1 MHITRWRSQ
10 YEKALHRLIPTP
22 LSFQKGQNCANSKKI
37 SVAMGWS
44 RRHAQ
49 SMQVC
54 ALSCVRLCATLW
66 TVAHQAPLSMGFSW
80 QKYRSEL
87 PFSSPGDLPNP
98 GIKFMSLALLLL
110 SRVSHVW
117 LCATPWTAAYRAPL
131 SMGVSRQEYWSGSP
145 VPSPSLALV
154 GRFSFYHSATWEAH
168 RARKISS
175 AVKVLYM
182 IL

>member
-1 MHITRWRSQ
+1 MKRLYTIWFQLLCHSGKGKTVQTVKRSVLPWVG
-10 YEKALHRLIPTP
+10 AGGVHR
-22 LSFQKGQNCANSKKI
+22 
-37 SVAMGWS
+37 
-44 RRHAQ
+44 Q
-49 SMQVC
+49 SMHACV
-54 ALSCVRLCATLW
+54 LSCVRLCATPW

-80 QKYRSEL
+80 QKYCSGL

-98 GIKFMSLALLLL
+98 GIEFMSLALLLL

-117 LCATPWTAAYRAPL
+117 LCATPWTAAYQAPL

-168 RARKISS
+168 RAQKISS